1 MLKVILS
8 CLVSRLGVMAI
19 VSLPLLLSGCS
30 IEDTA
35 SEEIKLQPDTIIESE
50 LDSTDPT
57 VRFIAECNKCIRG
70 DLSNLQQLIETYHST
85 FTASTNFAPDQF
97 LYQRVEPTQAFE
109 KCAEKA
115 KVMGDN
121 SAFSQLIVRPARIAR
136 ISRFFYIKK
145 EYAQG
150 AFWLQRIINI
160 NGEQN
165 GLYTAG
171 RIFIQDIRTIDIG
184 VKLLEQSARLGNREA
199 RQMLLGLMQP
209 GSSYYQSITRNV
221 LLEDERS
228 GDNSGDQGTDGQN
241 PDLLTT
247 SGQAEAREMA
257 SDRAEAASTKNVGFS
272 TDTSRDSEAI
282 TRTATHGASESWQ
295 KAERAN
301 SSYYSY
307 DGGSDYSQEGANNSS
322 REDAVSAA
330 AQNRMNDTRPASTNS
345 SANDTTSSFNQAI
358 SAATQDR
365 SGTNAKNAKA
375 QAEAYDNYST
385 ATNLPAIKRNE
396 HAERIR
402 EVEAK
407 AKAAAAAAENTH

>member
-1 MLKVILS
+1 MKVSLS
-8 CLVSRLGVMAI
+8 CLASGLGLVAI
-19 VSLPLLLSGCS
+19 VSFPLLLSGCS

-35 SEEIKLQPDTIIESE
+35 SEEIKLQPDTIIETNLNS
-50 LDSTDPT
+50 SDPA

-85 FTASTNFAPDQF
+85 FTSSTTFAPNQF

-115 KVMGDN
+115 KAMGDN
-121 SAFSQLIVRPARIAR
+121 SAFSQLIVRPARISR
-136 ISRFFYIKK
+136 IARFFYIKK

-150 AFWLQRIINI
+150 AFWLQRVINI

-228 GDNSGDQGTDGQN
+228 GDKSGDSGTDGTN
-241 PDLLTT
+241 PDLLTAK
-247 SGQAEAREMA
+247 GQAEAREMA
-257 SDRAEAASTKNVGFS
+257 TDRAESASTNNVGFS
-272 TDTSRDSEAI
+272 TNTQRDSNAITSESTFDKTSREMVTRDGSSKEAL
-282 TRTATHGASESWQ
+282 TRTSG
-295 KAERAN
+295 
-301 SSYYSY
+301 
-307 DGGSDYSQEGANNSS
+307 DSDFTS
-322 REDAVSAA
+322 REEAVSAY
-330 AQNRMNDTRPASTNS
+330 AQQSMNSNGPARTNS
-345 SANDTTSSFNQAI
+345 SSTDETSSFNQAI
-358 SAATQDR
+358 NAATQDR
-365 SGTNAKNAKA
+365 SGANFKNAKA
-375 QAEAYDNYST
+375 QAEAYDDYTS

-396 HAERIR
+396 HSARIR
-402 EVEAK
+402 EVQAK
-407 AKAAAAAAENTH
+407 AEAAAAAAEKTK